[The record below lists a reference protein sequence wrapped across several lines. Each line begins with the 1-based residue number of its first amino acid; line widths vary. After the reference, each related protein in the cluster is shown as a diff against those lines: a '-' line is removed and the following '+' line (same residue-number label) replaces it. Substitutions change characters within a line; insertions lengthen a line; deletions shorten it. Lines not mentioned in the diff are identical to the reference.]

1 MKLML
6 STLFFLFRR
15 KKKIRSSD
23 LSDAVNEGIRDM
35 SREMG
40 YRPLAPHPRL
50 LRIKTEQKN

>member
-6 STLFFLFRR
+6 STVFFLFRR

-23 LSDAVNEGIRDM
+23 VSDAVNEGIRDL

-40 YRPLAPHPRL
+40 YLPSNSPRL
-50 LRIKTEQKN
+50 LHIKKEQKN